1 MATHSYPRTLW
12 AYTMKVMIDLFCGL
26 GGASSAFAED
36 LEWHVLGFDNNPE
49 LIGHFH
55 TGCVFRIVDMQT
67 PIEVIRIIDAYLDG
81 EDVEKMVVWASPP
94 CTEFSTGNPNRGHA
108 GFDTTLL
115 TNTMIVLNHLCG
127 KYPVAEYIIENV
139 KGATTTFNPILGDY
153 KQRVGP
159 FFFWGRFTPIPMLSA
174 ETHRHRKPFN
184 STNSRTPLRSN
195 IHAKVPFEV
204 SEAWKNNV
212 DDQAKLWWFE

>member
-1 MATHSYPRTLW
+1 M
-12 AYTMKVMIDLFCGL
+12 MKVMIDLFCGL
-26 GGASSAFAED
+26 GGASSAFVED
-36 LEWHVLGFDNNPE
+36 DDWWTMGIDNNREVLDACSPK
-49 LIGHFH
+49 LTTF
-55 TGCVFRIVDMQT
+55 CWDMT
-67 PIEVIRIIDAYLDG
+67 RPHDVIRGIDTWLHG
-81 EDVEKMVVWASPP
+81 EDVSKMVVWASPP

-115 TNTMIVLNHLCG
+115 SNTMIVLNHLCG

-139 KGATTTFNPILGDY
+139 KGATTYFNPILGDY

-159 FFFWGRFTPIPMLSA
+159 FFLWGRFTPIPMLSS

-184 STNSRTPLRSN
+184 STNSKTPLRSN

-212 DDQAKLWWFE
+212 EGQAKLWWFE